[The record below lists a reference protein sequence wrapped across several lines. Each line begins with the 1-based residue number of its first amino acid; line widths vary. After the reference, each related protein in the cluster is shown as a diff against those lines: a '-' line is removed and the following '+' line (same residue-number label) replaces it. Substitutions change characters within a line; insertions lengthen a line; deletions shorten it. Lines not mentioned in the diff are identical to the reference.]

1 MNGMQSAS
9 DFSVVRERWNGRYRA
24 GEHTWTDP
32 DPLLLHLYEEFI
44 APLFPQDGPGPRRG
58 LDLAGGA
65 GRHAIWMAKQG
76 WQMTLADLSDE
87 ATTLARQNAQA
98 AGVELQTVCEPD
110 IDTLT
115 RASASPGGQY
125 DLIMVFQYLDRSLF
139 PAMRTA
145 IRPGGLIL
153 YKTHTMDHLEIG
165 DGKGPKDPER
175 LLRRQE
181 LLRVFAGARVL
192 SYNETVVRRGTQCLL
207 AQMS

>member
-1 MNGMQSAS
+1 MNAMQPPP
-9 DFSVVRERWNGRYRA
+9 DFSAVREQWNERYRA
-24 GEHTWTDP
+24 GEHTGTDP

-44 APLFPQDGPGPRRG
+44 APLFPELGRG

-87 ATTLARQNAQA
+87 ATAVARQNAQA
-98 AGVELQTVCEPD
+98 AGVELQTVSEPG
-110 IDTLT
+110 IDTLM
-115 RASASPGGQY
+115 RASASTAAQY

-153 YKTHTMDHLEIG
+153 YKAHTIDHLAIG
-165 DGKGPKDPER
+165 DGKGPKDPEY
-175 LLRRQE
+175 LLQRQE
-181 LLRVFAGARVL
+181 LLRVFSGARVL
-192 SYNETVVRRGTQCLL
+192 YYTETVVRRGTQCLL
-207 AQMS
+207 AQIP

>member
-1 MNGMQSAS
+1 MDDMRSAP
-9 DFSVVRERWNGRYRA
+9 DFSAAREQWNERYSA

-44 APLFPQDGPGPRRG
+44 APLLPPNGPEARRG

-76 WQMTLADLSDE
+76 WQMTLADISDE
-87 ATTLARQNAQA
+87 ATTIARQHAQA
-98 AGVELQTVCEPD
+98 AGVELQTVSEPG
-110 IDTLT
+110 IDTLI
-115 RASASPGGQY
+115 RASASISARY

-139 PAMRTA
+139 RAMRTA

-153 YKTHTMDHLEIG
+153 YKTHTIDHLEIG
-165 DGKGPKDPER
+165 DGKGPKNPDY
-175 LLRRQE
+175 LLERQE

-192 SYNETVVRRGTQCLL
+192 YYNETVVRRGTQCLL
-207 AQMS
+207 AQMP